1 MPTRRTKHP
10 SEAVRSLLDAL
21 DQAYDHRAWHGTNLR
36 GSLRGLTPAQALWRP
51 APGRHNI
58 WEEALHAAYWKYAV
72 RQRLI
77 AGKRGAF
84 PLKGSNWFSSPSS
97 AAAAEWKQALS
108 LLREFHQSLRQTVA
122 EFPPAR
128 LARPVQGSNWSALD
142 SILGVALH
150 DTYHAGQIQLLKRLQ
165 KGAQ

>member
-1 MPTRRTKHP
+1 MPTRRTKHQ
-10 SEAVRSLLDAL
+10 SEAVRSLLGAL

-58 WEEALHAAYWKYAV
+58 WEEVLHAAYWKYAV

-84 PLKGSNWFSSPSS
+84 PLKGSNWFSSPSP
-97 AAAAEWKQALS
+97 AAAAEWKQALA
-108 LLREFHQSLRQTVA
+108 LLREFHQLLRQTVV
-122 EFPPAR
+122 EFAPAR
-128 LARPVQGSNWSALD
+128 LGRPVHGSKWSAFD
-142 SILGVALH
+142 SILGAAFH
-150 DTYHAGQIQLLKRLQ
+150 DIYHSGQIQLLKRLQ
-165 KGAQ
+165 KGAK